1 MAWPTKKSTKKKC
14 DKLSPAL
21 KWRPNPKAVIAPKR
35 ADGTLGPRSI
45 TRVRVKDVLVGDG
58 SRKRSRASADDGGI
72 DGHTRKVYRELGVV
86 NSWKKSLKMMF
97 LSNCFCLITESY
109 FQAGN

>member
-1 MAWPTKKSTKKKC
+1 MAYKEVHQEKMRQTQPRIKVAA
-14 DKLSPAL
+14 D
-21 KWRPNPKAVIAPKR
+21 PKAVIAPKR

-58 SRKRSRASADDGGI
+58 SRKRSRASADDGEM

-86 NSWKKSLKMMF
+86 NSGRKV
-97 LSNCFCLITESY
+97 
-109 FQAGN
+109 